1 MSLSVMNVLLFTG
14 STSNSWLENASHW
27 GNLCMSV
34 ALAELVP
41 LQATATATSVV
52 LNSHRK
58 RKALM
63 GGG

>member
-1 MSLSVMNVLLFTG
+1 
-14 STSNSWLENASHW
+14 
-27 GNLCMSV
+27 MSV
-34 ALAELVP
+34 AHAELVP

-52 LNSHRK
+52 LTSHRT